1 MSHALVRY
9 SLPIAGLCI
18 FAAFA
23 ALYVYAPHL
32 YTEIL
37 AGLGLAPFHY
47 PFLDGQ
53 YALAGAKCWHV
64 GIDVYVN
71 DPCDVLDRAHG
82 YSPLW
87 LRLPVIPM
95 SMTIPLGIGLTVI
108 FILSLAVVAPVR
120 RGREFGLGLLA
131 AASPMVL
138 FALERANL
146 DLVVFLLVVT
156 AGLAWPRLSGS
167 WRLLAYGP
175 PLLAGLLKYYPMTLL
190 CLPLRERPRAFLVAT
205 AASLGAVAVFLAAFH
220 GEVLA
225 SLHNIPGG
233 GYTTGMFGANNPAG
247 AYFADN
253 FGAPILLG
261 GITQLIASVTAVPA
275 AAAPGLLLISIVGT
289 MALLTVVP
297 ALRIA
302 RAPATRASIA
312 QLSPRQSFFLA
323 SGAALI
329 AGCFFAG
336 QSLNYRGVHLLLV
349 LPAFLA
355 LSEREA
361 DQLDRSRFW
370 RASVVIVF
378 LMWGDCLRTWVSS
391 DGLMLARLGLWLIR
405 ELLWWWLVGSLV
417 GVLLCFA
424 LEAPLF
430 HELRTRIERWKR
442 RRLSVPAQHP
452 DDPLPNR

>member
-1 MSHALVRY
+1 MNRALARY
-9 SLPIAGLCI
+9 SLPGVGLCI

-23 ALYVYAPHL
+23 TLYAYAPHL
-32 YTEIL
+32 YAEIL
-37 AGLGLAPFHY
+37 DGLGLAPFHY

-53 YALAGAKCWHV
+53 YVLAGAECWHL

-71 DPCDVLDRAHG
+71 DPCDVLDRGHG

-95 SMTIPLGIGLTVI
+95 SMTIPLGIGLAVV

-120 RGREFGLGLLA
+120 RGRDFVLCLLA

-146 DLVVFLLVVT
+146 DVTVFLLVVI
-156 AGLAWPRLSGS
+156 AGLAWPKLSGG

-175 PLLAGLLKYYPMTLL
+175 PLLAALLKYYPMTLL
-190 CLPLRERPRAFLVAT
+190 CLPLRERPRGFLVAT
-205 AASLGAVAVFLAAFH
+205 AASLVAVAVFIAAFH
-220 GEVLA
+220 REVLA

-233 GYTTGMFGANNPAG
+233 GYATEMFGAHNPAG
-247 AYFADN
+247 AYFIDN

-261 GITQLIASVTAVPA
+261 GIAQIIGTVTAVPDV
-275 AAAPGLLLISIVGT
+275 PTPRLLLIAIVAT
-289 MALLTVVP
+289 MALLAGVP
-297 ALRIA
+297 AIRMA

-312 QLSPRQSFFLA
+312 QLSPRQSFFLV

-336 QSLNYRGVHLLLV
+336 QSLNYRGVHLLLI
-349 LPAFLA
+349 LPAFLT
-355 LSEREA
+355 LSDHEA
-361 DQLDRSRFW
+361 AQQDGSRFW

-378 LMWGDCLRTWVSS
+378 LMWGDCLRTWLSN

-405 ELLWWWLVGSLV
+405 ELLWWWLAGNLL

-424 LEAPLF
+424 LDAPLF
-430 HELRTRIERWKR
+430 RELRAYFDPRMRRGLATSVER
-442 RRLSVPAQHP
+442 Q
-452 DDPLPNR
+452 DDALPNR